1 MIKIALFPKIDKET
15 SRKVSEGVVEFLTKR
30 GVLVVMDDEHAPQFN
45 LVPLSNVNFNELQF
59 LISMGGDGTILRL
72 LHRYQEFDIPIIGIN
87 MGHLGFMADIPTS
100 DIYPSLSDLLE
111 GNYEIESRMMVSA
124 YFGDHEGFAL
134 NDVVVHRSNN
144 SNLIELAIKVDGK
157 HINTF
162 ESDGIIIATP
172 NGSTAYSLAAGGPIL
187 TPQLD
192 AVVLTPICPHT
203 ISNRPIVLM
212 PHHEIQIQYLSAFQ
226 PLDVVYDGLVQG
238 QMKVGD
244 TLKVKK
250 HKKKL
255 RIVRLARHD
264 YFATLRSKL
273 GWVGKLR

>member
-1 MIKIALFPKIDKET
+1 MMKIALFPKIDKET
-15 SRKVSEGVVEFLTKR
+15 SRKVSEGVVDFLTQR
-30 GVLVVMDDEHAPQFN
+30 GVLVVMDDEHAPIFN
-45 LVPLSNVNFNELQF
+45 VVPLSSVNFNELQF
-59 LISMGGDGTILRL
+59 LISMGGDGSILRL
-72 LHRYQEFDIPIIGIN
+72 LHRYQQFDFPIIGIN
-87 MGHLGFMADIPTS
+87 VGHLGFMADIPVS

-124 YFGDHEGFAL
+124 YLEDQEGFAL
-134 NDVVVHRSNN
+134 NDVVVHRSGN

-162 ESDGIIIATP
+162 ESDGIILATP

-187 TPQLD
+187 TPQLE

-203 ISNRPIVLM
+203 ISNRPIVLT
-212 PHHEIQIQYLSAFQ
+212 PHHEIQLQYLSSFH
-226 PLDVVYDGLVQG
+226 PIDVAYDGLIQG